1 MHSAA
6 MWMKPSRPRQKRIE
20 KAGPGAAGTLGRC
33 RTAESFCTQSAGCRR
48 SLNFETVRIFLF
60 SVKRRTFFSAFP
72 CPRRGPVSAV
82 FSSRKYFRIR
92 KPFRAILNMVHIASK

>member
-48 SLNFETVRIFLF
+48 SLNFENCAR
-60 SVKRRTFFSAFP
+60 FP
-72 CPRRGPVSAV
+72 V
-82 FSSRKYFRIR
+82 FSEKAHFFLRFPLFAGEV
-92 KPFRAILNMVHIASK
+92 PFPLSSLCGNISEFENRFVLY